1 MLSKKKKIIILSIMA
16 ILLVVTGYLN
26 ITLNSGI
33 DDVSTNLNTETQQ
46 GSFFSTYRTDRELTR
61 SQELLYLDAILSSQ
75 TSSADA
81 KAVAENKKVELVKT
95 MELEL
100 VIEGL
105 IKAKGFDDVI
115 VTNTTSNVNVIVKST
130 ELSTSE
136 VAQIVSIIQE
146 QTGKGIDNIKI
157 LPVE

>member
-33 DDVSTNLNTETQQ
+33 EDASTNLNTETQQ
-46 GSFFSTYRTDRELTR
+46 GSFFNTYRTDRELTR
-61 SQELLYLDAILSSQ
+61 SQEILYLDAILSSQ
-75 TSSADA
+75 TSSEDA
-81 KAVAENKKVELVKT
+81 KLVAENKKVELVKT

-115 VTNTTSNVNVIVKST
+115 VTNTTSNVNVIVKSA
-130 ELSTSE
+130 ELSASE

>member
-1 MLSKKKKIIILSIMA
+1 MLSKKKKIIILSVMA

-33 DDVSTNLNTETQQ
+33 EDAATNINTETQQ
-46 GSFFSTYRTDRELTR
+46 GSFFNTYRTDRESTR
-61 SQELLYLDAILSSQ
+61 SQEILYLDAILSSQ
-75 TSSADA
+75 TSSEDA
-81 KAVAENKKVELVKT
+81 KLVAENKKVELVKT

-130 ELSTSE
+130 ELSSSE

-146 QTGKGIDNIKI
+146 QTGKSIDNIKI

>member
-33 DDVSTNLNTETQQ
+33 EDAATNINTETQQ
-46 GSFFSTYRTDRELTR
+46 GSFFNTYRTDRESTR
-61 SQELLYLDAILSSQ
+61 SQEILYLDAILSSQ
-75 TSSADA
+75 TSSEDA
-81 KAVAENKKVELVKT
+81 KLVAENKKVELVKT

-115 VTNTTSNVNVIVKST
+115 VTNTTSNVNVIVKSAQ
-130 ELSTSE
+130 LSSSE

-146 QTGKGIDNIKI
+146 QTGKSIDNIKI

>member
-1 MLSKKKKIIILSIMA
+1 MA

-146 QTGKGIDNIKI
+146 QTG
-157 LPVE
+157 